1 MVHNMILYACVIVLS
16 HSLVSN
22 SLQLHR
28 LQPTKAPLSMEFS
41 KQGNWSGLPLLLQG
55 IIPIQELNRCPLC
68 LLHWRADSL
77 PSVLPGK
84 H

>member
-1 MVHNMILYACVIVLS
+1 MVHSMMLCACVVLS

-55 IIPIQELNRCPLC
+55 IVPIQELNRC

-77 PSVLPGK
+77 PPVLPGK